1 MIAGLKNLA
10 SELFTRIR
18 IDSNPPEQR
27 AFMVYSEDRASYLQF
42 RPYLEALQG
51 CQVLYLTSAPDDPL
65 LKSSPDHLTVGYL
78 RWLAPNFLAGTD
90 ARMLV
95 VTMPELGCPN
105 APRPQKTRCVYI
117 FHSLISVHMGY
128 PEGAFDHYDDFFCT
142 GPHHQQELAK
152 RFADLG
158 KKPPR
163 LHEVGY
169 AKLDSIYAQHQH
181 YEPRHPELE
190 TVLIAPSWATE
201 NILSLYGAEVVRQLL
216 QAGYRVVVRPHPC
229 FFQSLYPEGQ
239 KVVAALEREFGNESR
254 FVLEKTIHGNDS
266 FHEAALMIGDWS
278 GAAYEYAFAT
288 ARPVLFVD
296 TPPKVRNPN
305 WKECGLPVFEEVTRH
320 QVGRVVAGLD
330 GFIDQVGA
338 LLAEGD
344 EGRARRQALR
354 QEKVYNF
361 GSSAQVGARLLE
373 QLFREGES

>member
-1 MIAGLKNLA
+1 MISGLKNLA
-10 SELFTRIR
+10 IELLTRVR
-18 IDSNPPEQR
+18 IDSNPAEER

-42 RPYLEALQG
+42 GPYLEALEG
-51 CQVLYLTSAPDDPL
+51 CRVLYLTSAPDDPL

-90 ARMLV
+90 ARLLM
-95 VTMPELGCPN
+95 VTMPELGCPG

-142 GPHHQQELAK
+142 GPHHQQELEK

-158 KKPPR
+158 RPPPR
-163 LHEVGY
+163 LHQVGY
-169 AKLDSIYAQHQH
+169 AKLDAIHAEHQTYA
-181 YEPRHPELE
+181 PRHPELE
-190 TVLIAPSWATE
+190 TVLVAPSWATE
-201 NILSLYGAEVVRQLL
+201 NILSLYGTELVRQLL
-216 QAGYRVVVRPHPC
+216 GAGYRVVVRPHPC

-239 KVVAALEREFGNESR
+239 KVVADLERAFGGDSR

-278 GAAYEYAFAT
+278 GAAFEYAFAT

-305 WKECGLPVFEEVTRH
+305 WKACGLPVFEDVTRYE
-320 QVGRVVAGLD
+320 VGRVVGGLD
-330 GFIDQVGA
+330 G
-338 LLAEGD
+338 LLATVKELLGEGD
-344 EGRARRQALR
+344 EGRSRRRALR
-354 QEKVYNF
+354 QEKVYHF
-361 GSSAQVGARLLE
+361 GSSAEVGARLLE
-373 QLFREGES
+373 QLLAEGKS